1 MDRKIRVL
9 IADDES
15 HIRELLKLI
24 VASLGA
30 EVVGEAEDGVQ
41 ALSKFAETKPD
52 LVLLDINMPR
62 LAGNHVLKKV
72 REFSP
77 RTVVVML
84 TAQDSVDAV
93 QECLDLGACSYILKS
108 NAPERI
114 LELVKQ
120 AWVDFENDIREAVEQ
135 RR

>member
-9 IADDES
+9 IADDEV

-30 EVVGEAEDGVQ
+30 EVVGEAQDGVQ
-41 ALSKFAETKPD
+41 ALSKFAESKPD

-62 LAGNHVLKKV
+62 LAGNHVLKKI

-77 RTVVVML
+77 QTLVVML
-84 TAQDSVDAV
+84 TAQDSIEAV
-93 QECLDLGACSYILKS
+93 QECLDLGARNYVLKS
-108 NAPERI
+108 NTPERI
-114 LELVKQ
+114 IELVKESWSDYE
-120 AWVDFENDIREAVEQ
+120 AEIRRGMES
-135 RR
+135 R

>member
-9 IADDES
+9 IADDEA

-41 ALSKFAETKPD
+41 ALAKFAESRPD

-62 LAGNHVLKKV
+62 LAGNHVLKKI

-77 RTVVVML
+77 HTLVVML
-84 TAQDSVDAV
+84 TAQDSIEAV
-93 QECLDLGACSYILKS
+93 QECLDLGARNYVLKS
-108 NAPERI
+108 NTPERI
-114 LELVKQ
+114 VELVEESWGDY
-120 AWVDFENDIREAVEQ
+120 AAEIRRGEQ
-135 RR
+135 R

>member
-9 IADDES
+9 IADDEA

-30 EVVGEAEDGVQ
+30 EVVGEAQDGVQ
-41 ALSKFAETKPD
+41 ALARFAEMKPD

-62 LAGNHVLKKV
+62 LAGNHVLKKIH
-72 REFSP
+72 EFSP
-77 RTVVVML
+77 QTVVVML
-84 TAQDSVDAV
+84 TAQDSIEAV
-93 QECLDLGACSYILKS
+93 QECLDLGARNYVLKS

-114 LELVKQ
+114 AELLKES
-120 AWVDFENDIREAVEQ
+120 WGDYEGEIRLAMEQ
-135 RR
+135 R

>member
-9 IADDES
+9 IADDEA

-30 EVVGEAEDGVQ
+30 EVVGEAQDGVQ
-41 ALSKFAETKPD
+41 ALSKFAESKPD

-62 LAGNHVLKKV
+62 LAGNHVLKKI

-77 RTVVVML
+77 QTLVVML
-84 TAQDSVDAV
+84 TAQDSIEAV
-93 QECLDLGACSYILKS
+93 QECLDLGARNYVLKS
-108 NAPERI
+108 NTPERI
-114 LELVKQ
+114 VELVKESWSDYE
-120 AWVDFENDIREAVEQ
+120 AEIRRGME

>member
-1 MDRKIRVL
+1 VDRKIRVL
-9 IADDES
+9 IADDEA

-41 ALSKFAETKPD
+41 ALAKFAESRPD

-62 LAGNHVLKKV
+62 LAGNHVLKKI

-77 RTVVVML
+77 HTLVVML
-84 TAQDSVDAV
+84 TAQDSIEAV
-93 QECLDLGACSYILKS
+93 QECLDLGARNYVLKS
-108 NAPERI
+108 NTPERI
-114 LELVKQ
+114 VELVEESWGDY
-120 AWVDFENDIREAVEQ
+120 AAEIRRGEQ
-135 RR
+135 R